1 MVLDTS
7 TILPSDSQK
16 YTEEAKKTNGITFLD
31 SPMSGGIVGAR
42 NGTLAF
48 MVGAEEEKD
57 FEHAKKCLD
66 TMSTDR
72 VFHCGGPGSGS
83 IAKVTNNLILGI
95 QMVAVAEGLAIGK
108 KLGGDPKLLSKIH
121 SVSTSRC
128 WATDTYNPVP
138 GVIEGSPASK
148 NYDEGFMVKLIKKDL
163 QLAIDAATA
172 GGAACEKSKVAWGYY
187 DAIDKL
193 GYGEKDLG
201 FVYQYIMSNYKMEPK
216 K

>member
-1 MVLDTS
+1 
-7 TILPSDSQK
+7 
-16 YTEEAKKTNGITFLD
+16 
-31 SPMSGGIVGAR
+31 MSGGIVGAR
-42 NGTLAF
+42 NGSLAF
-48 MVGAEEEKD
+48 MVGATEEKD

-66 TMSTDR
+66 SMSTDR

-128 WATDTYNPVP
+128 WVTDTYNPVP
-138 GVIEGSPASK
+138 GVIDGTPASK

-172 GGAACEKSKVAWGYY
+172 GGAACEKSKNAWAYY

-193 GYGEKDLG
+193 GYGDKDLG
-201 FVYQYIMSNYKMEPK
+201 FVYEYIMSNYKMEPK